1 MSCDVL
7 EELEGVIRERISS
20 RDPASYTYAIYS
32 KGVHYIARKVGEE
45 AVELAV
51 ASLAEG
57 RQRVVEEAA
66 DLVYHL
72 LVLLAAQGLSLG
84 DVCAE
89 LRRRRAP
96 PSRSSP

>member
-1 MSCDVL
+1 MTCEVLAEL
-7 EELEGVIRERISS
+7 EEVIRDRIAS
-20 RDPASYTYAIYS
+20 RDPNSYTYTIYS

-45 AVELAV
+45 AVELAI

-66 DLVYHL
+66 DLLYHVA
-72 LVLLAAQGLSLG
+72 VLLAAQGLSLE

-89 LRRRRAP
+89 LKRRRK
-96 PSRSSP
+96 